1 MPRSRATGLLP
12 LLAFAIG
19 PGFGEDKDLTCFDF
33 RGEAAGSIDHEC
45 SVEVARRFNA
55 EIATSGKHFNDLAEA
70 FKKRNL

>member
-1 MPRSRATGLLP
+1 MPPARATGLLS

-19 PGFGEDKDLTCFDF
+19 EDKDRTCFDF

-55 EIATSGKHFNDLAEA
+55 EMATSGKHY
-70 FKKRNL
+70 KT